1 MSRQVIID
9 HYFGSPIFPFDGRT
23 KKKQKKTFLD
33 FPQNMTL

>member
-23 KKKQKKTFLD
+23 KKTKKTFLD